1 MASFSRSDMTPEQE
15 QEHGQEQVQEQEQH
29 FEPVHDYLHRLCSIN
44 LTRDMRTLYGR
55 MSLGGWRR

>member
-1 MASFSRSDMTPEQE
+1 MTPEQE

-29 FEPVHDYLHRLCSIN
+29 FEPVHDYLHRLCSSN